1 MTSRQHGQKIRARGG
16 LCAQRMHRPAHDDA
30 PVGGGV
36 VAHARVATPGEAA
49 RVHEQAAV
57 ARRSGRSGRP
67 GGRRNP
73 EHLPNARYPWRCED
87 DRQTDSPGAGLS
99 HERRDRRAR
108 AGRTGQARRGCRDAR
123 RAPAQGT
130 GGPEKGRP
138 AGTGLPVRAGRAYWV
153 TPLTT
158 ESELPIAAEVAET
171 ALCAL
176 PAATVA
182 VELILPVLIW
192 ASLV

>member
-1 MTSRQHGQKIRARGG
+1 MRDTRGG
-16 LCAQRMHRPAHDDA
+16 ARM
-30 PVGGGV
+30 
-36 VAHARVATPGEAA
+36 T
-49 RVHEQAAV
+49 
-57 ARRSGRSGRP
+57 
-67 GGRRNP
+67 
-73 EHLPNARYPWRCED
+73 